1 MKTPKESAVILT
13 ELPKQQSF
21 RFGMVIALIS
31 TKKHTNENI
40 FKTIINSFSSCGV
53 GKYIARNYSK

>member
-31 TKKHTNENI
+31 TKNTQMKI
-40 FKTIINSFSSCGV
+40 FLKLLLT
-53 GKYIARNYSK
+53 A